1 MNCHNCFKLSGN
13 NFTVIKSYHLKFEAN
28 DLKGVQVM
36 KKINLLCKSS
46 FHMYSNVQ
54 IKLKVFVYIEYA

>member
-1 MNCHNCFKLSGN
+1 MQSL
-13 NFTVIKSYHLKFEAN
+13 HLKLKAN

-46 FHMYSNVQ
+46 SHMHVNGRNLAKGLCAYRVCIGEALTQ
-54 IKLKVFVYIEYA
+54 I